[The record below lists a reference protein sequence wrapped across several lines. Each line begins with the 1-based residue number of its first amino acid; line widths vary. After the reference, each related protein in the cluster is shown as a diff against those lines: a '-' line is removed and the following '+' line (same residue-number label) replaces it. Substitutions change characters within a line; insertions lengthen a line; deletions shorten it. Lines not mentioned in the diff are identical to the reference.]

1 MAKHLGSIDKL
12 YYGTAG
18 TTVGTG
24 TELKAVKDVKISYS
38 REDVDVSDRNSGEWG
53 STIAGKK
60 SCQLTFTYYDTNSG
74 NGDALDTALEALL
87 SAWHSGTL
95 IAFKAVSASG
105 RGIDADFSIASVDDD
120 QTNES
125 AGTYAFTCNVNT
137 DKRQPTALSAVQGS
151 SSQG

>member
-12 YYGTAG
+12 YYGSAG
-18 TTVGTG
+18 SAGNAT
-24 TELKAVKDVKISYS
+24 TELTAVKDVKISYS
-38 REDVDVSDRNSGEWG
+38 REDVDVSDRASGEWG
-53 STIAGKK
+53 STIAGRK
-60 SCQLTFTYYDTNSG
+60 SCQLTFTYYDTQSQDG
-74 NGDALDTALEALL
+74 TTDAALEALL

-95 IAFKAVSASG
+95 IAFKAVSKSG

-137 DKRQPTALSAVQGS
+137 DKRTPKEEVATAGS
-151 SSQG
+151 SN